1 MIKNQKNKNKI
12 ETNTTPLMP
21 LLKLTTLCTESR
33 SKIILTSILGEKHKL
48 KKLFERSYLFLFEWL
63 GYKWLL
69 KTGGGQYK
77 EAVGTL

>member
-1 MIKNQKNKNKI
+1 MIKNQKNKSKI
-12 ETNTTPLMP
+12 ETNTTPLTP
-21 LLKLTTLCTESR
+21 LLKLITLCTESR
-33 SKIILTSILGEKHKL
+33 SKILLISILGEKHKL